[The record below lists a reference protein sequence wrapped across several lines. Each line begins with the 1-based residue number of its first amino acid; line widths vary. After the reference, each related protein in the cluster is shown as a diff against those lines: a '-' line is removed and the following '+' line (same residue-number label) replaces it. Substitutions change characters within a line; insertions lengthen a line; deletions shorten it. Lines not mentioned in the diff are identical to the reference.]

1 MYALDNKSGIE
12 QMPEIPEVFS
22 KNPLW
27 FTEGRDG
34 NAPSYPGAHWFNI
47 VQAELL
53 NVLKEAGIEPEKAD
67 LTQLAQAFRVMA
79 GQVDSI
85 AALREFE
92 PVRDRQMVYVKGYYA
107 NSTKGGGY
115 FVADLADTESVDNGG
130 TVIVTN
136 SGKRW
141 VRIHT
146 QAVVEEFGAVAN
158 KVNDDTDAFLRAA
171 DYAKAKKLPFVAQ
184 GKYKLTQIL
193 NLREI
198 EVQAAS
204 CDILLEDGGQIILG
218 GHANSGFNPVQTLG
232 KVMVGK
238 LVLDPAP
245 YTQPTIRVIGAKN
258 QVITVKST
266 NYIQFYM
273 STDPETFPRDA
284 SIAYSTF
291 NFNFVLK
298 LEITTDP
305 RFDNGKQVDGAGGA
319 NQWCN
324 ENIFNL
330 NRCWALIIAGSYR
343 HNCNYFIGGSF
354 EGAKSYIDV
363 QTGNKNQFIHTRL
376 ESVGWVRFG
385 VSTEGNVLSRSYF
398 SSISRLALNVD
409 DRGILNRIETESLN
423 KSRAVRVLDINP
435 FTVRFNNSLFDVD
448 VSTYIRA
455 TKPYGTIA
463 GSDTFRMVGRKDI
476 LIFNADNRAANY
488 QVRVYVYDKSGA
500 PVDLSILEI
509 SSNFLRYVPEFNRL
523 SGTMHGDEAYGIYR
537 LMITSQGEY
546 YVKIVLAASQRK
558 EDGLSRFFTVDLYSD
573 RIRFLS
579 QSQKQQVCLAEP
591 TQYIGFKGDILNYPT
606 GQIKVVEHIQTA
618 IVQKN
623 DTQLTLL
630 PPLTGSK
637 ILANDIVG
645 IESPDGVLFWSKIKQ
660 VDNQIIELTDD
671 LPEWVSNG
679 DKVYIS
685 RFQYPTLRREYSRQ
699 IKGLSDEYN
708 DEIIDV
714 VGSVELSPDGRVKQ
728 IFHLK
733 NLKYIWFNL
742 DRKQEGTRNI
752 PINFWTA
759 MPNKVTEVRAYS
771 LVGSQPNII
780 ANTEA
785 AEWIVDWALQYQN
798 NSRSYAFI
806 NASRFRGGSDE
817 LVDLYVVVE
826 GY

>member
-1 MYALDNKSGIE
+1 MANFKKEAIWHDEIHQLSRTDPVVGGEHGVSNKAPKQLADRTEFLNKRIDNLNDAITA
-12 QMPEIPEVFS
+12 P
-22 KNPLW
+22 
-27 FTEGRDG
+27 DG
-34 NAPSYPGAHWFNI
+34 YRVVGQVESI
-47 VQAELL
+47 AELRT
-53 NVLKEAGIEPEKAD
+53 IEPVEHNQHI
-67 LTQLAQAFRVMA
+67 L
-79 GQVDSI
+79 
-85 AALREFE
+85 
-92 PVRDRQMVYVKGYYA
+92 VRSYYDGG
-107 NSTKGGGY
+107 NKGGGVFY
-115 FVADLADTESVDNGG
+115 ADFADTTTTDNGG

-141 VRIHT
+141 LRIHT
-146 QAVVEEFGAVAN
+146 QAVVEEFGAVAD

-232 KVMVGK
+232 KVMVAK

-245 YTQPTIRVIGAKN
+245 YTQPTVRIIGAKN

-298 LEITTDP
+298 LEIATDP

-435 FTVRFNNSLFDVD
+435 FTVRFNNGLSDVD

-455 TKPYGTIA
+455 TKPYGVIA
-463 GSDTFRMVGRKDI
+463 ESETFRMVGRKDI

-488 QVRVYVYDKSGA
+488 QVRVYVYDKSGK
-500 PVDLSILEI
+500 PVDLSRLDI
-509 SSNFLRYVPEFNRL
+509 SSNFLTYVPEFNRL
-523 SGTMHGDEAYGIYR
+523 SGTMHGDEEYGVYR

-546 YVKIVLAASQRK
+546 YAKIVLAASQRK
-558 EDGLSRFFTVDLYSD
+558 EDGLSCFFTVDLYSD

-699 IKGLSDEYN
+699 IKGLSGEYN
-708 DEIIDV
+708 DEVIDV

>member
-1 MYALDNKSGIE
+1 MANFKKEAIWHDEIHQLSRTDPVVGGEHGVSNKAPKQLADRTEFLNKRIDNLNDAITA
-12 QMPEIPEVFS
+12 P
-22 KNPLW
+22 
-27 FTEGRDG
+27 DG
-34 NAPSYPGAHWFNI
+34 YRVVGQVESI
-47 VQAELL
+47 AELRT
-53 NVLKEAGIEPEKAD
+53 IEPVEHNQHI
-67 LTQLAQAFRVMA
+67 L
-79 GQVDSI
+79 
-85 AALREFE
+85 
-92 PVRDRQMVYVKGYYA
+92 VRSYYDGG
-107 NSTKGGGY
+107 NKGGGVFY
-115 FVADLADTESVDNGG
+115 ADFADTTTTDNGG

-141 VRIHT
+141 LRIHT
-146 QAVVEEFGAVAN
+146 QAVVEEFGAVAD

-232 KVMVGK
+232 KVMVAK

-245 YTQPTIRVIGAKN
+245 YTQPTVRIIGAKN

-298 LEITTDP
+298 LEIATDP

-435 FTVRFNNSLFDVD
+435 FTVRFNNGLSDVD

-455 TKPYGTIA
+455 TKPYGVIA
-463 GSDTFRMVGRKDI
+463 ESETFRMVGRKDI

-488 QVRVYVYDKSGA
+488 QVRVYVYDKSGK
-500 PVDLSILEI
+500 PVDLSRLDI
-509 SSNFLRYVPEFNRL
+509 SSNFLTYVPEFNRL
-523 SGTMHGDEAYGIYR
+523 SGTMHGDEEYGVYR

-546 YVKIVLAASQRK
+546 YAKIVLAASQRK
-558 EDGLSRFFTVDLYSD
+558 EDGLSCFFTVDLYSD